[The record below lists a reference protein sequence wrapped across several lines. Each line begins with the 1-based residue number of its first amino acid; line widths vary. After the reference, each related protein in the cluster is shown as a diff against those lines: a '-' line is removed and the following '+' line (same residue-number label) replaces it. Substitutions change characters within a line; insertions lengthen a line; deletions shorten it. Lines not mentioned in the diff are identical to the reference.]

1 MTDFGSLSRCAEISD
16 EVVARAVLS
25 HDAMKALLA
34 RAGEIAR
41 PMEGAARILV
51 ALARM
56 ATTAC
61 TWLEGDLV
69 VEIVG
74 DDEVSVV
81 EVLAELGGGLRE
93 RVFPTFTLHVSID
106 EFVRAVRLVPRMVL
120 PLKMQ
125 ERAGRLIFSAPEAVR
140 HSTRPPPAIEVEED
154 FLSIEVTD
162 PESAPKMRARP
173 PIERLVVEEAPPPIM
188 RPSAPKIAP
197 RGESSPS
204 LMRPPSAPKI
214 PPAMPIAAPPKPITV
229 VEERVDRGSSRR
241 MPVAAVAEDRPSA
254 KLPIVPREEDDEFG
268 AFFDDLDKDPPPRG
282 PAEPAPPPPP
292 PPEPKPAPRAA
303 SPMLMPRFDAKPKP
317 KPMPRPAPKAP
328 SEAPPA
334 KSPRDRHSQKPTIE
348 RMSAIRPE
356 ELEAL
361 KPAKVPAIA
370 PAAAEPARS
379 VSRDTLAK
387 PTVASMPAVNAEAQ
401 KKPPAAAHDAAPPT
415 RRLAS
420 KPPPSTKRASKPAPR
435 SMPPTARPHAGMAA
449 KPADED
455 PLDEGWED

>member
-34 RAGEIAR
+34 KAAEIAR

-125 ERAGRLIFSAPEAVR
+125 ERAGRLVFSAPEAVR

-188 RPSAPKIAP
+188 RPSTPKLAS
-197 RGESSPS
+197 RGEPSPS

-214 PPAMPIAAPPKPITV
+214 PPAMPIAVPAKPIAV

-241 MPVAAVAEDRPSA
+241 MPVAAAAEERPSA
-254 KLPIVPREEDDEFG
+254 KLPIVPREEDDDLG
-268 AFFDDLDKDPPPRG
+268 AFFDDLDKDPPPHAG
-282 PAEPAPPPPP
+282 AAAAPEPPPP

-303 SPMLMPRFDAKPKP
+303 TPMLMPRFDAKPKP
-317 KPMPRPAPKAP
+317 KPIPRPAPKAP
-328 SEAPPA
+328 SEAPKP
-334 KSPRDRHSQKPTIE
+334 KPPRDRHSQKPTVE

-361 KPAKVPAIA
+361 KPARVPAI
-370 PAAAEPARS
+370 PAAVEPAQS
-379 VSRDTLAK
+379 ASRDTQAK
-387 PTVASMPAVNAEAQ
+387 PTVASMPAVNA
-401 KKPPAAAHDAAPPT
+401 AAPKQLETAPHDAAPPT

-435 SMPPTARPHAGMAA
+435 SVPPIARPQGGVAA
-449 KPADED
+449 KPAGED
-455 PLDEGWED
+455 PLDEGWE